1 MGDVSVTESAVT
13 RQLQHA
19 ILQLCN
25 EHVTYEH
32 TLQVLRQR
40 VPYPMRDETA

>member
-32 TLQVLRQR
+32 TLQVTEATC
-40 VPYPMRDETA
+40 PIPHE